1 MNSKNETPLQ
11 RQYKQIKNKY
21 PNTILLYRVGD
32 FYETFYDDASIAADI
47 CGIVLT
53 KRGDMPLAGFPY
65 HQLDIYL
72 TKVISQNQDF
82 FKYHG
87 TDGYDYDNIIAI
99 VNTHNNEEYY
109 SEFNQ
114 AIESVNKALEQQRI
128 EAQNNY

>member
-72 TKVISQNQDF
+72 TKLVKGGCRVAVCDQIEDPKIAKGIVKREVVEVVTPGVSL
-82 FKYHG
+82 
-87 TDGYDYDNIIAI
+87 YDKLPVLNI
-99 VNTHNNEEYY
+99 
-109 SEFNQ
+109 
-114 AIESVNKALEQQRI
+114 K
-128 EAQNNY
+128 